1 MTRISS
7 VSTVM
12 EAYYKLTQTPS
23 EMEEELKKELS
34 NQDKQLSGDTSTLD
48 DLTEVVGTIKNE
60 IQFLNKT
67 KNLFNEIYK
76 IVDEAH
82 NYLKNL
88 NHEAITGLSQ
98 TNLKNKLDGYI
109 SLIRSAVS
117 NDGGTNFSEQL
128 INYVEKLTEVNIDD
142 IWKTLSSHEVQVKSR
157 ILGGLDSNVS
167 TNEII
172 SGKQINIQNKDNSLS
187 LSQTSNQSAN
197 ILASSIN
204 GSLTLG
210 VYAKAKNNVSFAN
223 LSSTGTYSFKITNTK
238 TGSSGHSLS
247 GITISDINNLTPFYD
262 AINNSAG
269 STGVTAKINEDL
281 SVVTLIDNKG
291 DNINLS
297 NFTTT
302 SGNPTLNIFSE
313 YNRSSR
319 DVRLAD
325 ITVRFTDDSNIGD
338 DGELRGG
345 YVEFFTYDK
354 LNNESISIE
363 TNTEIKT
370 ALNEV
375 SIVGDQIYV
384 GLGDSNST
392 QIGYVDP
399 TLNGQN
405 GQKIRFKF

>member
-204 GSLTLG
+204 LSL
-210 VYAKAKNNVSFAN
+210 
-223 LSSTGTYSFKITNTK
+223 I
-238 TGSSGHSLS
+238 H
-247 GITISDINNLTPFYD
+247 I
-262 AINNSAG
+262 
-269 STGVTAKINEDL
+269 
-281 SVVTLIDNKG
+281 
-291 DNINLS
+291 
-297 NFTTT
+297 
-302 SGNPTLNIFSE
+302 
-313 YNRSSR
+313 
-319 DVRLAD
+319 
-325 ITVRFTDDSNIGD
+325 
-338 DGELRGG
+338 
-345 YVEFFTYDK
+345 
-354 LNNESISIE
+354 
-363 TNTEIKT
+363 
-370 ALNEV
+370 
-375 SIVGDQIYV
+375 
-384 GLGDSNST
+384 
-392 QIGYVDP
+392 
-399 TLNGQN
+399 
-405 GQKIRFKF
+405 